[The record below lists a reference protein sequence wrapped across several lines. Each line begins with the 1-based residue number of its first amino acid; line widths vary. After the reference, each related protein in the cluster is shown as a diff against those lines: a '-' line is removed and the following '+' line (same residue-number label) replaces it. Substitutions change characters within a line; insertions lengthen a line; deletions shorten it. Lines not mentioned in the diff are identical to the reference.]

1 MCDGGDHISHI
12 FFSEMSS
19 AVPAVIKW
27 GKERLSLSLTPGTPA
42 PDLKREIFT
51 LTRVPAERQK
61 IMCPGWWKGALKDD
75 ACLPDSLA
83 VKPGQSE
90 LTLMLMGTAD
100 EAPSGPIEPTVFAED
115 LSAEDVAKAEAAAHA
130 EAAAKA
136 EGMIAVLQME
146 PGLERSESKAL
157 SSNLPVKYNFFVHGL
172 PQMQIE
178 DTVRLRRQSG
188 RLLGTCAMTLG
199 QEVGKA
205 YVNALACLGDGVTLA
220 SGLDNGRIQLWR
232 HAHRLCEVAHEPA
245 LAMLGGPPEPITC
258 LIALP
263 TGDHGLAF
271 ASGAAGSVKLW
282 TESGECAA
290 GLPAPLGTAPVSM
303 LAVPARQLALAV
315 TFRQARPFDT
325 NAFRLVPQDEEQRRR
340 RAEAMAAQ
348 EAQRIVFEQLARCVT
363 VVELAEHQGGAARSG
378 GAPAPEL
385 RSRQLGPGGVG
396 VVNAL
401 ASLEPC
407 APLLSGDDAGRLH
420 LWARGGVGG
429 VDWHA
434 DGAIQLVRTD
444 TDAEGRRRAPSV
456 VCMEPLLRSGGALIA
471 VSLAA
476 GSAVAREA
484 QQAVDV
490 SGATVDD
497 GADGH
502 IAHLQVPAF
511 ADAHRG
517 VILIDVA
524 KRVVLAAFDAHGDTV
539 HCMRALPDGSL
550 ATAGG
555 MRDGKIHIWAQSQWG
570 EASLTTIDGEGGE
583 PGADATLTG
592 GPAPGGDVRV
602 PAPLVLRE
610 PSQTL
615 HEPGYIFGMAVL
627 PDAQP
632 GSQLFA
638 VACARY
644 NVIKICL

>member
-1 MCDGGDHISHI
+1 M
-12 FFSEMSS
+12 
-19 AVPAVIKW
+19 
-27 GKERLSLSLTPGTPA
+27 
-42 PDLKREIFT
+42 
-51 LTRVPAERQK
+51 
-61 IMCPGWWKGALKDD
+61 
-75 ACLPDSLA
+75 
-83 VKPGQSE
+83 
-90 LTLMLMGTAD
+90 
-100 EAPSGPIEPTVFAED
+100 
-115 LSAEDVAKAEAAAHA
+115 
-130 EAAAKA
+130 
-136 EGMIAVLQME
+136 
-146 PGLERSESKAL
+146 
-157 SSNLPVKYNFFVHGL
+157 
-172 PQMQIE
+172 
-178 DTVRLRRQSG
+178 
-188 RLLGTCAMTLG
+188 
-199 QEVGKA
+199 
-205 YVNALACLGDGVTLA
+205 TLA

-348 EAQRIVFEQLARCVT
+348 EVQRIVFEQLARCVT
-363 VVELAEHQGGAARSG
+363 VVELAEHQGRRRKLRWRTRARAPLPAAWARRGWRRQRAGEPGAVC
-378 GAPAPEL
+378 APAE
-385 RSRQLGPGGVG
+385 RGRRGP
-396 VVNAL
+396 
-401 ASLEPC
+401 P
-407 APLLSGDDAGRLH
+407 APL
-420 LWARGGVGG
+420 ARGGVGG

-592 GPAPGGDVRV
+592 GPAPGGDVCV

-638 VACARY
+638 VACARTMSSRF
-644 NVIKICL
+644 VCEDRRGPRRREAS